1 MSIISFDEFAKVD
14 IRVGEIVEATT
25 FPEARKPALKLRINF
40 GGDVGI
46 KKKLCPNHSSLP
58 PR

>member
-40 GGDVGI
+40 GGECWY
-46 KKKLCPNHSSLP
+46 KKKLCSNHSSLP